1 MDKKQRKA
9 NQKLQ
14 QAKLI
19 ASNTKAKQP
28 APMKKVS
35 SLAKEPLHFCILTE
49 NIYFGSQFMRKG
61 TLVSYRNIRYDEC
74 VFTDSNNNIIIGRSW
89 QAKTVMFGKSLKFS
103 NHD

>member
-28 APMKKVS
+28 VPMKKVS
-35 SLAKEPLHFCILTE
+35 SLAKEPLHF
-49 NIYFGSQFMRKG
+49 
-61 TLVSYRNIRYDEC
+61 
-74 VFTDSNNNIIIGRSW
+74 VF
-89 QAKTVMFGKSLKFS
+89 
-103 NHD
+103 